1 MQQLSHAQLSVI
13 AIDHFHSLAHAK
25 NMSVI
30 EQSEFLT
37 EVKEK

>member
-13 AIDHFHSLAHAK
+13 AIDHFHSLAYAK

-30 EQSEFLT
+30 EQSEFST
-37 EVKEK
+37 EVEEK